1 MNRSFSEVE
10 RRRVRADEMAQE
22 LRISIRRFR
31 EIHTMG
37 LPHTQVGKTIWYEPI
52 EVHKWL
58 DRFARKGGPGVKR
71 VKGLKV
77 AESTTVAKLKEEN
90 SASVA

>member
-1 MNRSFSEVE
+1 MNLSFSEVE
-10 RRRVRADEMAQE
+10 NRRRVRAHVMAQE
-22 LRISIRRFR
+22 LGISLRRFR

-37 LPHTQVGKTIWYEPI
+37 LPYTQVGKIIWYEPS

-71 VKGLKV
+71 IKGMKV
-77 AESTTVAKLKEEN
+77 AESTTAPVKAGKLQTP
-90 SASVA
+90 

>member
-10 RRRVRADEMAQE
+10 RRRVRADGMAQE

-31 EIHTMG
+31 EIHAMG
-37 LPHTQVGKTIWYEPI
+37 MPYTQVGKTIWYEPI

-58 DRFARKGGPGVKR
+58 DKFARKGAPGVKR

-77 AESTTVAKLKEEN
+77 AEGA
-90 SASVA
+90 ASIQAQGEGTAR